1 MFTVHGA
8 SMPGGAAPWM
18 EAVVAILLN
27 LTILIVVMCLLI
39 LRALW
44 QSRRRSRAAEP

>member
-39 LRALW
+39 LWTPRKRDAK
-44 QSRRRSRAAEP
+44 RS